1 MPHIVV
7 DQSAGGDDKPNDNS
21 LVTRQELFTILKQIS
36 NVSKFYELEV
46 FEVLDIFRI
55 GGTIT
60 EPGIVKGR
68 YLKGDALSGGNSKE
82 KVITFK
88 PLNSNILQY
97 PVVGE
102 LWLAINYTI
111 GQSNAYYI
119 GRVGKDSS
127 LVNDGRY
134 WNEGAKSE
142 ERAIDTLKPGAQV
155 LNSNRLKSDYSPGVK
170 FTNITP
176 KKLLAEEG
184 DTIIQGRFGN
194 TIRLGSNQREGD
206 GFQISPNI
214 KLVSGL
220 ISGEEDL
227 DDDKSSIYL
236 TSNEIVDY
244 ANPAFSAMD
253 NNYSNSQITID
264 SDRLV
269 LNAKKDVIG
278 IFAQKDIN
286 INSVEGDVFIHAN
299 DKISL
304 KPKNS
309 TIEMDISESDNGKII
324 NVTKEGIPF
333 PELNMAGYLKQV
345 MGITTFLEAMS
356 LGVPLLPS
364 PIGVKKIVNGL
375 KGAKDFIEATLN
387 LEFLEGQVLT
397 TRTLDEIKLGLP
409 IPESLI
415 SIVGDIETFS
425 QDVEGAIAAAEAY
438 SVANQAS
445 VEQANGI
452 SAALDTG
459 KRKTL
464 LQVLEAIPTD
474 ELSKIP
480 GGQDALT
487 IAQDKSVAGGDIPR
501 ARENGVF
508 RILEDYIAEQGSVE
522 QDIQKLKTYGKILN
536 LTKQE

>member
-194 TIRLGSNQREGD
+194 TI
-206 GFQISPNI
+206 
-214 KLVSGL
+214 V
-220 ISGEEDL
+220 
-227 DDDKSSIYL
+227 
-236 TSNEIVDY
+236 
-244 ANPAFSAMD
+244 
-253 NNYSNSQITID
+253 
-264 SDRLV
+264 
-269 LNAKKDVIG
+269 
-278 IFAQKDIN
+278 
-286 INSVEGDVFIHAN
+286 
-299 DKISL
+299 
-304 KPKNS
+304 
-309 TIEMDISESDNGKII
+309 
-324 NVTKEGIPF
+324 
-333 PELNMAGYLKQV
+333 
-345 MGITTFLEAMS
+345 
-356 LGVPLLPS
+356 
-364 PIGVKKIVNGL
+364 
-375 KGAKDFIEATLN
+375 
-387 LEFLEGQVLT
+387 
-397 TRTLDEIKLGLP
+397 
-409 IPESLI
+409 
-415 SIVGDIETFS
+415 
-425 QDVEGAIAAAEAY
+425 
-438 SVANQAS
+438 
-445 VEQANGI
+445 
-452 SAALDTG
+452 
-459 KRKTL
+459 
-464 LQVLEAIPTD
+464 
-474 ELSKIP
+474 
-480 GGQDALT
+480 
-487 IAQDKSVAGGDIPR
+487 
-501 ARENGVF
+501 
-508 RILEDYIAEQGSVE
+508 
-522 QDIQKLKTYGKILN
+522 
-536 LTKQE
+536 